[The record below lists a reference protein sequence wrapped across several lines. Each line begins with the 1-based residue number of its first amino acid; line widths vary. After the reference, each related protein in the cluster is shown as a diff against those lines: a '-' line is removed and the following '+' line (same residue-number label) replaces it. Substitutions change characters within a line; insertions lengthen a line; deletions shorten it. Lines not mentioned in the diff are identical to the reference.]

1 MVNPASL
8 TLPDVLTELD
18 LLAPIPDSSLLLSQ
32 PLNGFP
38 AGHDPTLLNF
48 GSSQRLSSSIERAR
62 ASSTEFLGED
72 DLDLDIG
79 DSTVTKFVKE
89 RDVEVPRDAPPPRS
103 MADELDDTNR
113 LYEGDDLE
121 LDIGPDPTIV
131 RDSSV
136 LPDMGRMEITTEAE
150 DINMGGFGD
159 DGLGMDLPGD
169 DIAATSV
176 HRTRNYRINSQS
188 PLSSIR
194 SSAERVLEESLHR
207 DREPTPFE
215 PEGESVQHAHR
226 AKKRKVLQADADTEI
241 HSNQIKA
248 QQSDRSKILKPVSLL
263 PRDPM
268 LMALIEM
275 QKNGG
280 FVSSILGDGRSK
292 GWAPE
297 LRGILSL
304 EVVRKTGELKR
315 KRDSGVAGFEEPS
328 SPSQQQPQIQYDQEE
343 DMGMPPGNFELGADT
358 TLRGDDEMFNLPADD
373 GIQPQ
378 FDDDESP
385 AGQQSRVNSEA
396 IDLPDEAD
404 NFDVTVAPLLHP
416 KDDGPISVGTKHAVH
431 LLRERFDADAG
442 GSPSKRGKTNV
453 LFHDLLPEK
462 TTTKADATKMFFEVL
477 VLATK
482 DAIKVEQAD
491 DVLGGPLRIRGK
503 RGLWGSWAEME
514 AGGEIAAQEVPV
526 VGV

>member
-18 LLAPIPDSSLLLSQ
+18 FLAPLPDSSLLLSQ
-32 PLNGFP
+32 PWNGFP
-38 AGHDPTLLNF
+38 EGHDPTLLDF

-62 ASSTEFLGED
+62 ASSTEFLGAD

-79 DSTVTKFVKE
+79 DPMLSKFVKE
-89 RDVEVPRDAPPPRS
+89 RDVEIPRDAPPPRS
-103 MADELDDTNR
+103 IAEEMDDPLR

-121 LDIGPDPTIV
+121 LDIGLDPANV

-136 LPDMGRMEITTEAE
+136 LPHMGGADTTMEPA
-150 DINMGGFGD
+150 DINMGGFEDNGF
-159 DGLGMDLPGD
+159 GMDFPGE
-169 DIAATSV
+169 DIPAASACRV
-176 HRTRNYRINSQS
+176 RHYQRSLIS

-194 SSAERVLEESLHR
+194 SSAERALEETVHR
-207 DREPTPFE
+207 DGGSTLYE
-215 PEGESVQHAHR
+215 PEEESIRHAQR
-226 AKKRKVLQADADTEI
+226 AKKRKVLQADVDTEI
-241 HSNQIKA
+241 HSTQIRA
-248 QQSDRSKILKPVSLL
+248 QQNDHPTILKPVSLL
-263 PRDPM
+263 PRDPI

-275 QKNGG
+275 QKSGG

-304 EVVRKTGELKR
+304 EVVRKSGELKR
-315 KRDSGVAGFEEPS
+315 KRDSGVAGLEEPS
-328 SPSQQQPQIQYDQEE
+328 SPAQQQPQLQYDEQQEM
-343 DMGMPPGNFELGADT
+343 DMAPGNFDLGADT
-358 TLRGDDEMFNLPADD
+358 TLRGDDEMINLPAED
-373 GIQPQ
+373 GMQPQ
-378 FDDDESP
+378 FDDDEP
-385 AGQQSRVNSEA
+385 PVGQQSRASSDAVV
-396 IDLPDEAD
+396 ILDEAD
-404 NFDVTVAPLLHP
+404 NFDVTMAPLLHP

-442 GSPSKRGKTNV
+442 GSPSKRGKINV

-462 TTTKADATKMFFEVL
+462 TTTKADATKMFFEIL

-482 DAIKVEQAD
+482 DAIKVDQVD

-526 VGV
+526 VGA